1 MILKTLVKNGVFI
14 TNYNFN
20 KMGEMFD
27 NSRVFLIKM
36 HKLKFM
42 GNNKG

>member
-1 MILKTLVKNGVFI
+1 MILKTLVKNDIFI
-14 TNYNFN
+14 TSYNFD

-27 NSRVFLIKM
+27 NSRMFLMKM
-36 HKLKFM
+36 HKIKFM